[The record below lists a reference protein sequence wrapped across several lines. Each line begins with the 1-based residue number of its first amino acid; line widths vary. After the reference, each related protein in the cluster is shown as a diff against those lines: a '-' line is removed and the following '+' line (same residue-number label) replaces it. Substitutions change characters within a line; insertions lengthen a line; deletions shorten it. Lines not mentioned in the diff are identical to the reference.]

1 MNYNEINNLTPNSS
15 VEPSNKHYLLTAFI
29 IILLVILAVFAYDSM
44 TSSVQTENLEV
55 PMTEV
60 QPTSDTSTSTNSN
73 DAAAVDAE
81 IDAVLQTDLSNDY
94 SSIDKEF

>member
-29 IILLVILAVFAYDSM
+29 IILLVIFAVFAYDSM

-60 QPTSDTSTSTNSN
+60 QSTSDTSTSTNPN
-73 DAAAVDAE
+73 DAAVVDAE